1 MTGLLGFKT
10 LCQKYEYETKD
21 EERLNL
27 YFAFE
32 LALPSV
38 GDLVNALMPIIDES
52 ESAMYMVY
60 LIVKILYSSN

>member
-10 LCQKYEYETKD
+10 LCQKYEYFNKD

-27 YFAFE
+27 YFAFD
-32 LALPSV
+32 LALQSI
-38 GDLVNALMPIIDES
+38 GDLVNALMPIIDQS
-52 ESAMYMVY
+52 ESALYMVY

>member
-38 GDLVNALMPIIDES
+38 GDLVNALMPIID
-52 ESAMYMVY
+52 
-60 LIVKILYSSN
+60 